1 MSFLPLCAKTNVMRL
16 FSTLAIGLFFSLA
29 VAGLAQEHSAEESEQ
44 QSAEFALV
52 NEGELVEE
60 PRSEADLDEGLKPK
74 IMNTAASEKPQK
86 RVFGRSDEE
95 SYEGKVVVIKVGKKD
110 LVNKQAFKFWRRVI
124 QRVNEENAR
133 AVLFDIDTPG
143 GLAFDTAELIMVD
156 MQKIKV
162 PSYAF
167 VNQQALSAGAL
178 VAAGTDAIYMH
189 SVSTIGAAAIV
200 SGSGAEIPEIMRAKI
215 ESAFNAFVRAVSK
228 SKGRNPDVIRAMM
241 ITDEYYDF
249 GDIQVEE
256 GELLS
261 LTADEAVSE
270 FQGKPLLA
278 KGIVDSIDE
287 LLEKEGLADA
297 DVVVAVPTGMEKLA
311 YWVAAFSAIL
321 ILVGIGGAYLEM
333 KSPGFGIGGGISLIA
348 FSVFF
353 FGNYAAGNMAGYGL
367 MLLFLLGV
375 ILVVFELFI
384 LPGMIVPGVIGAI
397 LVIGTLFVAMIDGF
411 AFEDN
416 AVRGWDAAGALDF
429 INRPALNLAI
439 GLLGSTILMMLMM
452 RYLPGAPLFNRLVMS
467 KVLVSG
473 DSTGLDSV
481 SGGTGE
487 HVGLQGVATTD
498 LRPAG
503 KGDFDGRI
511 LDVTAVSGFIAEGK
525 EIIVS
530 SEDGLRILVKEL

>member
-1 MSFLPLCAKTNVMRL
+1 MGMKAM
-16 FSTLAIGLFFSLA
+16 LALVLGLFFSLGFA
-29 VAGLAQEHSAEESEQ
+29 VLAQDQQVEAHKEDAVDRAESPETPEL
-44 QSAEFALV
+44 EG
-52 NEGELVEE
+52 NKEGETM
-60 PRSEADLDEGLKPK
+60 PLDQLSPPAKLE
-74 IMNTAASEKPQK
+74 K
-86 RVFGRSDEE
+86 RVFGRSDEAN
-95 SYEGKVVVIKVGKKD
+95 YQGKVVVIKVGEKD

-124 QRVNEENAR
+124 KRVNEEEAR
-133 AVLFDIDTPG
+133 ALVFDIDTPG

-167 VNQQALSAGAL
+167 VNQKALSAGAL

-189 SVSTIGAAAIV
+189 PVSTIGAAAIV
-200 SGSGAEIPEIMRAKI
+200 SGNGAEIPDIMRAKI

-249 GDIQVEE
+249 GEIQVEE

-261 LTADEAVSE
+261 LTADEAVME

-278 KGIVDSIDE
+278 KGIVESIDD
-287 LLEKEGLADA
+287 LLEKEGLAGVE
-297 DVVVAVPTGMEKLA
+297 VVSAQPTGMEKLA
-311 YWVAAFSAIL
+311 YWVAAFSGIL

-333 KSPGFGIGGGISLIA
+333 KTPGFGMGGGISLLA
-348 FSVFF
+348 FSLFF

-375 ILVVFELFI
+375 VLVVFELFI
-384 LPGMIVPGVIGAI
+384 LPGMIVPGVIGGI
-397 LVIGTLFVAMIDGF
+397 LVLGTLFFAMVDGF
-411 AFEDN
+411 AFDDN

-429 INRPALNLAI
+429 INRPALNLAV
-439 GLLGSTILMMLMM
+439 GLLGSTVLMMLMM
-452 RYLPGAPLFNRLVMS
+452 RYLPNAPLFNRLVMN
-467 KVLVSG
+467 KVLASG

-487 HVGLQGVATTD
+487 HVGLRGVSITD

-503 KGDFDGRI
+503 KGDFDGRV
-511 LDVTAVSGFIAEGK
+511 LDVTAANGFIAEGK
-525 EIIVS
+525 HIVVS
-530 SEDGLRILVKEL
+530 AEDGLRILVNEE

>member
-1 MSFLPLCAKTNVMRL
+1 MPLCAKTNVMRL

-29 VAGLAQEHSAEESEQ
+29 VAGMAQEHSAEESEQ

-261 LTADEAVSE
+261 LTADEAISE

>member
-1 MSFLPLCAKTNVMRL
+1 MRL
-16 FSTLAIGLFFSLA
+16 VSTLAIGLFFSLA
-29 VAGLAQEHSAEESEQ
+29 VAGMAQEHSAEESEQ

-52 NEGELVEE
+52 NEGELVGA
-60 PRSEADLDEGLKPK
+60 PRSEADLDEGIKPK
-74 IMNTAASEKPQK
+74 IINATAPEKPQK

-321 ILVGIGGAYLEM
+321 IFVGIGGAYLEM

-511 LDVTAVSGFIAEGK
+511 LDVTAVSGFITEGK

-530 SEDGLRILVKEL
+530 SEDGLRILVKEP

>member
-1 MSFLPLCAKTNVMRL
+1 MGMKAM
-16 FSTLAIGLFFSLA
+16 LALVLGLFFSLGFA
-29 VAGLAQEHSAEESEQ
+29 VLAQDQQVEAHKEDTVERVESPETP
-44 QSAEFALV
+44 ELEGDK
-52 NEGELVEE
+52 EGEAM
-60 PRSEADLDEGLKPK
+60 PLDQLSPPAKLE
-74 IMNTAASEKPQK
+74 K
-86 RVFGRSDEE
+86 RVFGRSDEAN
-95 SYEGKVVVIKVGKKD
+95 YQGKVVVIKVGEKD

-124 QRVNEENAR
+124 KRVNEEEAR
-133 AVLFDIDTPG
+133 ALVFDIDTPG

-167 VNQQALSAGAL
+167 VNQKALSAGAL

-189 SVSTIGAAAIV
+189 PVSTIGAAAIV
-200 SGSGAEIPEIMRAKI
+200 SGNGAEIPDIMRAKI

-249 GDIQVEE
+249 GEIQVEE

-261 LTADEAVSE
+261 LTADEAVME

-278 KGIVDSIDE
+278 KGIVESIDD
-287 LLEKEGLADA
+287 LLEKEGLAGVE
-297 DVVVAVPTGMEKLA
+297 VVSAQPTGMEKLA
-311 YWVAAFSAIL
+311 YWVAAFSGIL

-333 KSPGFGIGGGISLIA
+333 KTPGFGMGGGISLLA
-348 FSVFF
+348 FSLFF

-375 ILVVFELFI
+375 VLVVFELFI
-384 LPGMIVPGVIGAI
+384 LPGMIVPGVIGGI
-397 LVIGTLFVAMIDGF
+397 LVLGTLFFAMVDGF
-411 AFEDN
+411 AFDDN

-429 INRPALNLAI
+429 INRPALNLAV
-439 GLLGSTILMMLMM
+439 GLLGSTVLMMLMM
-452 RYLPGAPLFNRLVMS
+452 RYLPNAPLFNRLVMN
-467 KVLVSG
+467 KVLASG

-487 HVGLQGVATTD
+487 HVGLRGVSITD

-503 KGDFDGRI
+503 KGDFDGRV
-511 LDVTAVSGFIAEGK
+511 LDVTAANGFIAEGK
-525 EIIVS
+525 HIVVS
-530 SEDGLRILVKEL
+530 AEDGLRILVNEE

>member
-1 MSFLPLCAKTNVMRL
+1 MGIGMKAM
-16 FSTLAIGLFFSLA
+16 LALVLGLFFSL
-29 VAGLAQEHSAEESEQ
+29 GLAVLAQDQ
-44 QSAEFALV
+44 QA
-52 NEGELVEE
+52 
-60 PRSEADLDEGLKPK
+60 EGLKEDAVDRAEVAETVESERDK
-74 IMNTAASEKPQK
+74 ADTAMPVNELSPPAKLEK
-86 RVFGRSDEE
+86 RVFGRSDEAN
-95 SYEGKVVVIKVGKKD
+95 YQGKVVVIKVGEKD

-124 QRVNEENAR
+124 KRVNEEEAR
-133 AVLFDIDTPG
+133 ALVFDIDTPG

-167 VNQQALSAGAL
+167 VNQKALSAGAL

-189 SVSTIGAAAIV
+189 PVSTIGAAAIV
-200 SGSGAEIPEIMRAKI
+200 SGNGAEIPDIMRAKI

-249 GDIQVEE
+249 GEIQVEE

-261 LTADEAVSE
+261 LTADEAVME

-278 KGIVDSIDE
+278 KGIVESIDD
-287 LLEKEGLADA
+287 LLEREGLAGVE
-297 DVVVAVPTGMEKLA
+297 VVSAEPTGMEKLA
-311 YWVAAFSAIL
+311 YWVAAFSGIL

-333 KSPGFGIGGGISLIA
+333 KTPGFGMGGGISLLA
-348 FSVFF
+348 FSLFF

-384 LPGMIVPGVIGAI
+384 LPGMIVPGVIGGI
-397 LVIGTLFVAMIDGF
+397 LVLGTLFFAMVDGF

-416 AVRGWDAAGALDF
+416 TVRGWDAAGALDF
-429 INRPALNLAI
+429 INQPALNLAV
-439 GLLGSTILMMLMM
+439 GLLGSTVLMMLMM
-452 RYLPGAPLFNRLVMS
+452 RYLPNAPLFNRLVMS
-467 KVLVSG
+467 KVLASG

-487 HVGLQGVATTD
+487 HVGLRGVSVTD

-503 KGDFDGRI
+503 KGDFNGRV
-511 LDVTAVSGFIAEGK
+511 LDVTAANGFIAEGK
-525 EIIVS
+525 HIVVS
-530 SEDGLRILVKEL
+530 SEDGLRILVNEE

>member
-1 MSFLPLCAKTNVMRL
+1 MGMKAM
-16 FSTLAIGLFFSLA
+16 LALVLGLFFSLGFA
-29 VAGLAQEHSAEESEQ
+29 VLAQDQQVEAHKEDTVERVESPETP
-44 QSAEFALV
+44 ELEGDK
-52 NEGELVEE
+52 EGEAM
-60 PRSEADLDEGLKPK
+60 PLDQLSPPAKLE
-74 IMNTAASEKPQK
+74 K
-86 RVFGRSDEE
+86 RVFGRSDEAN
-95 SYEGKVVVIKVGKKD
+95 YQGKVVVIKVGEKD

-124 QRVNEENAR
+124 KRVNEEEAR
-133 AVLFDIDTPG
+133 ALVFDIDTPG

-167 VNQQALSAGAL
+167 VNQKALSAGAL

-189 SVSTIGAAAIV
+189 PVSTIGAAAIV
-200 SGSGAEIPEIMRAKI
+200 SGNGAEIPDIMRAKI

-249 GDIQVEE
+249 GEIQVEE

-261 LTADEAVSE
+261 LTADEAVME

-278 KGIVDSIDE
+278 KGIVESIDD
-287 LLEKEGLADA
+287 LLEKEGLAGVE
-297 DVVVAVPTGMEKLA
+297 VVSAQPTGMEKLA
-311 YWVAAFSAIL
+311 YWVAAFSGIL

-333 KSPGFGIGGGISLIA
+333 KTPGFGMGGGISLLA
-348 FSVFF
+348 FSLFF

-375 ILVVFELFI
+375 VLIVFELFI
-384 LPGMIVPGVIGAI
+384 LPGMIVPGVIGGI
-397 LVIGTLFVAMIDGF
+397 LVLGTLFFAMVDGF
-411 AFEDN
+411 AFDDN

-429 INRPALNLAI
+429 INRPALNLAV
-439 GLLGSTILMMLMM
+439 GLLGSTVLMMLMM
-452 RYLPGAPLFNRLVMS
+452 RYLPNAPLFNRLVMN
-467 KVLVSG
+467 KVLASG

-487 HVGLQGVATTD
+487 HVGLRGVSITD

-503 KGDFDGRI
+503 KGDFDGRV
-511 LDVTAVSGFIAEGK
+511 LDVTAANGFIAEGK
-525 EIIVS
+525 HIVVS
-530 SEDGLRILVKEL
+530 AEDGLRILVNEE

>member
-1 MSFLPLCAKTNVMRL
+1 MKAL
-16 FSTLAIGLFFSLA
+16 FTLALGLFFNLA
-29 VAGLAQEHSAEESEQ
+29 TAGLAQEKATEELGKQ
-44 QSAEFALV
+44 
-52 NEGELVEE
+52 
-60 PRSEADLDEGLKPK
+60 
-74 IMNTAASEKPQK
+74 ASEPSKAPVGEPLFPNQEGGSSDKVAKPAAESIILPTKTQK

-178 VAAGTDAIYMH
+178 VAAGTDTIYMH

-261 LTADEAVSE
+261 LTADEAVTVFE
-270 FQGKPLLA
+270 GKPLLA

-287 LLEKEGLADA
+287 LLEKEGLAGVE
-297 DVVVAVPTGMEKLA
+297 VVLAVPTGMEKLA
-311 YWVAAFSAIL
+311 YWAAAFSAIL

-333 KSPGFGIGGGISLIA
+333 KTPGFGIGGGISLLA
-348 FSVFF
+348 FTVFF

-375 ILVVFELFI
+375 VLIVFELFI

-411 AFEDN
+411 AFEDKDI
-416 AVRGWDAAGALDF
+416 RGWDAAGALDF

-439 GLLGSTILMMLMM
+439 GLLGSTVLMMLMM
-452 RYLPGAPLFNRLVMS
+452 RYLPGAPLFSRLVMS
-467 KVLVSG
+467 KVLVNG

-487 HVGLQGVATTD
+487 HVGLKGLATTD

-503 KGDFDGRI
+503 KGDFNGRR

-530 SEDGLRILVKEL
+530 SEDGLRILVKEIE

>member
-1 MSFLPLCAKTNVMRL
+1 MGMKAM
-16 FSTLAIGLFFSLA
+16 LALVLGLFFSLGFA
-29 VAGLAQEHSAEESEQ
+29 VLAQDQQVEAHKEDAVDRAESSETP
-44 QSAEFALV
+44 ELEGGK
-52 NEGELVEE
+52 EGEAM
-60 PRSEADLDEGLKPK
+60 PLDQLSPPAKLE
-74 IMNTAASEKPQK
+74 K
-86 RVFGRSDEE
+86 RVFGRSDEAN
-95 SYEGKVVVIKVGKKD
+95 YQGKVVVIKVGEKD

-124 QRVNEENAR
+124 KRVNEEEAR
-133 AVLFDIDTPG
+133 ALVFDIDTPG

-167 VNQQALSAGAL
+167 VNQKALSAGAL

-189 SVSTIGAAAIV
+189 PVSTIGAAAIV
-200 SGSGAEIPEIMRAKI
+200 SGNGAEIPDIMRAKI

-249 GDIQVEE
+249 GEIQVEE

-261 LTADEAVSE
+261 LTADEAVME

-278 KGIVDSIDE
+278 KGIVESIDD
-287 LLEKEGLADA
+287 LLEKEGLAGVE
-297 DVVVAVPTGMEKLA
+297 VVSAQPTGMEKLA
-311 YWVAAFSAIL
+311 YWVAAFSGIL

-333 KSPGFGIGGGISLIA
+333 KTPGFGMGGGISLLA
-348 FSVFF
+348 FSLFF

-375 ILVVFELFI
+375 VLIVFELFI
-384 LPGMIVPGVIGAI
+384 LPGMIVPGVIGGI
-397 LVIGTLFVAMIDGF
+397 LVLGTLFFAMVDGF
-411 AFEDN
+411 AFDDN

-429 INRPALNLAI
+429 INRPALNLAV
-439 GLLGSTILMMLMM
+439 GLLGSTVLMMLMM
-452 RYLPGAPLFNRLVMS
+452 RYLPNAPLFNRLVMN
-467 KVLVSG
+467 KVLASG

-487 HVGLQGVATTD
+487 HVGLRGVSITD

-503 KGDFDGRI
+503 KGDFDGRV
-511 LDVTAVSGFIAEGK
+511 LDVTAANGFIAEGK
-525 EIIVS
+525 HIVVS
-530 SEDGLRILVKEL
+530 AEDGLRILVNEE

>member
-1 MSFLPLCAKTNVMRL
+1 MGIGMKAM
-16 FSTLAIGLFFSLA
+16 LALVLGLFFSL
-29 VAGLAQEHSAEESEQ
+29 GLAVLAQDQ
-44 QSAEFALV
+44 QA
-52 NEGELVEE
+52 
-60 PRSEADLDEGLKPK
+60 EGLKEDAVDQAEVTETVESVRDK
-74 IMNTAASEKPQK
+74 ADTAMPVDELSPPEKLEK
-86 RVFGRSDEE
+86 RVFGRSDEAN
-95 SYEGKVVVIKVGKKD
+95 YQDKVVVIKVGEKD

-124 QRVNEENAR
+124 KRVNEEEAR
-133 AVLFDIDTPG
+133 ALVFDIDTPG

-167 VNQQALSAGAL
+167 VNQKALSAGAL

-189 SVSTIGAAAIV
+189 PVSTIGAAAIV
-200 SGSGAEIPEIMRAKI
+200 SGNGAEIPDIMRAKI

-249 GDIQVEE
+249 GEIQVEE

-261 LTADEAVSE
+261 LTADEAVME

-278 KGIVDSIDE
+278 KGIVESIDD
-287 LLEKEGLADA
+287 LLEREGLAGVE
-297 DVVVAVPTGMEKLA
+297 VVSAEPTGMEKLA
-311 YWVAAFSAIL
+311 YWVAAFSGIL

-333 KSPGFGIGGGISLIA
+333 KTPGFGMGGGISLLA
-348 FSVFF
+348 FSLFF

-384 LPGMIVPGVIGAI
+384 LPGMIVPGVIGGI
-397 LVIGTLFVAMIDGF
+397 LVLGTLFFAMVDGF

-416 AVRGWDAAGALDF
+416 TVRGWDAAGALDF
-429 INRPALNLAI
+429 INQPALNLAV
-439 GLLGSTILMMLMM
+439 GLLGSTVLMMLMM
-452 RYLPGAPLFNRLVMS
+452 RYLPNAPLFNRLVMS
-467 KVLVSG
+467 KVLASG

-487 HVGLQGVATTD
+487 HVGLRGVATTD

-503 KGDFDGRI
+503 KGDFNGRV
-511 LDVTAVSGFIAEGK
+511 LDVTAANGFIAEGK
-525 EIIVS
+525 HIVVS
-530 SEDGLRILVKEL
+530 SEDGLRILVNEE

>member
-1 MSFLPLCAKTNVMRL
+1 MKTL
-16 FSTLAIGLFFSLA
+16 SALAIGLFLHFGVS
-29 VAGLAQEHSAEESEQ
+29 VLAQDKPSDGANESVNGSSSEPSPVKALAAQPIETGAVQAKESQEE
-44 QSAEFALV
+44 LV
-52 NEGELVEE
+52 NTG
-60 PRSEADLDEGLKPK
+60 S
-74 IMNTAASEKPQK
+74 KPQK

-124 QRVNEENAR
+124 QRVNEESAR

-162 PSYAF
+162 PSFAF

-178 VAAGTDAIYMH
+178 VAAGTDVIYMH

-200 SGSGAEIPEIMRAKI
+200 SGNGAEIPEVMRAKI

-261 LTADEAVSE
+261 LTADEAVAE
-270 FQGKPLLA
+270 FEGKPLLA
-278 KGIVDSIDE
+278 KGIVDSIEE
-287 LLEKEGLADA
+287 LLDREGLAGVDIVLA
-297 DVVVAVPTGMEKLA
+297 EPTGMEKLA

-333 KSPGFGIGGGISLIA
+333 KTPGFGIGGGISLLA
-348 FSVFF
+348 FAVFF

-397 LVIGTLFVAMIDGF
+397 LVIGTLFFAMIDGF

-439 GLLGSTILMMLMM
+439 GLLGSTILMMLVM
-452 RYLPGAPLFNRLVMS
+452 RYLPGAPLFNKLVMS
-467 KVLVSG
+467 KVLVNG

-503 KGDFDGRI
+503 KGDFNGRI
-511 LDVTAVSGFIAEGK
+511 LDVTAVSGFIAEG
-525 EIIVS
+525 EEVIVS
-530 SEDGLRILVKEL
+530 SEDGLRILVKEIG